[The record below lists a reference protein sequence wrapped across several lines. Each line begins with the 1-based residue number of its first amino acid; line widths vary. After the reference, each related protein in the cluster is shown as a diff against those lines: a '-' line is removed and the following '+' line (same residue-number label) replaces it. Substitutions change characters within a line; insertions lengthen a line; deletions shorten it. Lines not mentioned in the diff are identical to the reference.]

1 MKKQLRM
8 LAMVI
13 VFLVALATLVP
24 AVSGIALAAE
34 EVTITATP
42 SYICITNAPGTWTV
56 NEETGTSVIATSTEY
71 WSNPLGDTDSP
82 SDPVVD
88 GECRFTITNTSTVI
102 TDLTVNFIHFSDG
115 DAMQNSGTG
124 SGGVG
129 TFGAYSYCTGMT
141 YSTGKV
147 IADNAGSSA
156 MKEDLAATTDIKW
169 GLSCDTQT
177 DVWTSGVAMTS
188 TATITATAATP

>member
-1 MKKQLRM
+1 MKKLRRVLIPM
-8 LAMVI
+8 ALVI
-13 VFLVALATLVP
+13 LLVAVFATP
-24 AVSGIALAAE
+24 AFAATSQD
-34 EVTITATP
+34 VTVTATP
-42 SYICITNAPGTWTV
+42 SYIAIANAPGTWTV
-56 NEETGTSVIATSTEY
+56 NEETGNSLLAIGTEY
-71 WSNPLGDTDSP
+71 WSNPLGDTTTP

-102 TDLTVNFIHFSDG
+102 TDLTVNFIHFTDG

-124 SGGVG
+124 SGGAG

-169 GLSCDTQT
+169 GVSCDTQT
-177 DVWTSGVAMTS
+177 DAWTSGDAMTS
-188 TATITATAATP
+188 TITITATAA

>member
-1 MKKQLRM
+1 MRKKVL
-8 LAMVI
+8 
-13 VFLVALATLVP
+13 LVAVLLALVVAVTLPVN
-24 AVSGIALAAE
+24 IALAATAQN
-34 EVTITATP
+34 VTITATP
-42 SYICITNAPGTWTV
+42 SYIAISNSPATWTV
-56 NEETGTSVIATSTEY
+56 NEYGTSVLTIATEY
-71 WSNPLGDTDSP
+71 WSNPLGDTTTP

-102 TDLTVNFIHFSDG
+102 IDLTVNFPHFTGG
-115 DAMQNSGTG
+115 DTMQNSGTG

-147 IADNAGSSA
+147 VADNSGSGF
-156 MKEDLAATTDIKW
+156 MKENLAATTDIKW

-177 DVWTSGVAMTS
+177 DAWTSGDDMTS
-188 TATITATAATP
+188 TVVITATAA

>member
-1 MKKQLRM
+1 MKKLRRV
-8 LAMVI
+8 LI
-13 VFLVALATLVP
+13 PVALVILLVSVFAMPVSAAT
-24 AVSGIALAAE
+24 SQD
-34 EVTITATP
+34 VTVTATP
-42 SYICITNAPGTWTV
+42 SYIAIANAPSTWTV
-56 NEETGTSVIATSTEY
+56 NEETGDSKIAIGTEY
-71 WSNPLGDTDSP
+71 WSNPLGDTTSP

-102 TDLTVNFIHFSDG
+102 TDLTVNFIHFTGG

-147 IADNAGSSA
+147 VADNAGSSA

-169 GLSCDTQT
+169 GVSCDTQT
-177 DVWTSGVAMTS
+177 DAWTTGDAMTS
-188 TATITATAATP
+188 TITITATAA